1 MKEIIV
7 YTSNF
12 CGYCGAAKQWLQNNE
27 LDFTEI
33 NLDKG
38 NEREKFMEKYLIYEH
53 LLRYF
58 VMGKILVG
66 SPDLIDEDP
75 NNLR

>member
-7 YTSNF
+7 YTSNY

-33 NLDKG
+33 NLDEG
-38 NEREKFMEKYLIYEH
+38 NEREKFMEKYPY
-53 LLRYF
+53 LRT
-58 VMGKILVG
+58 
-66 SPDLIDEDP
+66 SP
-75 NNLR
+75 